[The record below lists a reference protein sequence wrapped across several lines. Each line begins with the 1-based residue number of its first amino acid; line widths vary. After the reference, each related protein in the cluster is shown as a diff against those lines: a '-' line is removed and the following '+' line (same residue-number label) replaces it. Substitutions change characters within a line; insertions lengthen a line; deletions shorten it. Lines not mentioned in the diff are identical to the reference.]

1 MKEKEENM
9 INHLAVIEERDA
21 KVKEDI

>member
-9 INHLAVIEERDA
+9 INHLAVIEERDS